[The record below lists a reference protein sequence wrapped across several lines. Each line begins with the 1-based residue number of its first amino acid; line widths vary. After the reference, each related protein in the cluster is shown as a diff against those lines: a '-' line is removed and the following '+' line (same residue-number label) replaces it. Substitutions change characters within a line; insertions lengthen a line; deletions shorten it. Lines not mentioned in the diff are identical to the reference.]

1 MTFNPDADLS
11 RNTTRRRGR
20 TAAIAGGSGVGVL
33 ALLALI
39 AGPLLGI
46 DLSGL
51 VGGAPGGGSEPA
63 GGSAIENCDSGAD
76 ANANVDC
83 RMAGAQVALDAF
95 WEDNVEG
102 YQAPQLIVV
111 DGATSTQCGT
121 ASNAVGPF

>member
-11 RNTTRRRGR
+11 RNTTRLRGR
-20 TAAIAGGSGVGVL
+20 TAALAGGSGVG
-33 ALLALI
+33 
-39 AGPLLGI
+39 PLLRS

-83 RMAGAQVALDAF
+83 RMAGAQLALDAF

-102 YQAPQLIVV
+102 
-111 DGATSTQCGT
+111 
-121 ASNAVGPF
+121 

>member
-63 GGSAIENCDSGAD
+63 GGSAIENCDTGAD
-76 ANANVDC
+76 ANANAEC
-83 RMAGAQVALDAF
+83 RLAGAQLALDAF
-95 WEDNVEG
+95 WGDNVEG
-102 YQAPQLIVV
+102 YRAP
-111 DGATSTQCGT
+111 
-121 ASNAVGPF
+121 